1 MLLRNRLP
9 GIDARPP
16 SAANGFEHLDQ
27 KAIGELHW
35 LGAHGVDYVLVG
47 AVAATIRGQPG
58 ATGPVAIVAAP
69 YRRNFERLAR
79 ALSREQARIRLD
91 LGQAETTPARL
102 TAEKLARGG
111 RWTLSA
117 RNHDLDIE
125 GSPAGAPSYQELLYE
140 AGRFELAVNVSVDV
154 AAPEHIEHYEH
165 LRRTGA
171 APEIKITRN
180 SRIEHEN

>member
-1 MLLRNRLP
+1 MLLRHRIP

-16 SAANGFEHLDQ
+16 DAARGFEHLGQ
-27 KAIGELHW
+27 KSIGELRW
-35 LGAHGVDYVLVG
+35 LAAHGVDYVLVG
-47 AVAATIRGQPG
+47 SVAAVIRGQPG
-58 ATGPVAIVAAP
+58 ASGPVAIVAAP

-91 LGQAETTPARL
+91 IGQPDTSPAKL

-111 RWTLSA
+111 RWTLTC
-117 RNHDLDIE
+117 RGHDLDIE
-125 GSPAGAPSYQELLYE
+125 GVPSGAPSYQELLYE
-140 AGRFELAVNVSVDV
+140 AGRFEPAENVSVDV

-171 APEIKITRN
+171 APEIKISRS